1 MGFNTTNDTLAH
13 QENYGQSYY
22 IGTVTA
28 NNDTVG
34 IGRVQAHVEG
44 LFDTDQGEVPYVGPM
59 KDSPFGFGAGAKG
72 PYGVYGMPQVGST
85 IKIELQNGDEHQ
97 GLYSTLITAQ
107 SAHPWFNTPS
117 RWGFV
122 DPAGNSLQIDM
133 STGAWTWTHQSGD
146 SIAYDGSGNVVEVI
160 KGNETQQITGNE
172 SRTIGGSETD
182 SITGSSTKTVGGG
195 ITFNVTGNAQINC
208 TTFDLNASGAA
219 TYKATSHTFNGPIIG
234 SSTIAAAGDI
244 TDLTGTGN
252 AQTMG
257 DMRAVY
263 NEHDHL
269 YDDNGHQNT
278 TEPPLPQIP

>member
-1 MGFNTTNDTLAH
+1 MGFNTANDAFAN

-34 IGRVQAHVEG
+34 IGRIQAHVEG
-44 LFDTDQGEVPYVGPM
+44 LFDTEQGEVPYIGPL
-59 KDSPFGFGAGAKG
+59 KDSPFGFGTGAKG
-72 PYGVYGMPQVGST
+72 PYGVYGMPQIGST
-85 IKIELQNGDEHQ
+85 IKVELQNGDEHQ
-97 GLYSTLITAQ
+97 GLYTTLITAQ
-107 SAHPWFNTPS
+107 SAHPWFNVPS
-117 RWGFV
+117 RWGYV
-122 DPAGNSLQIDM
+122 DPVGNMLQIDM

-146 SIAYDGSGNVVEVI
+146 SIAYDGSGNVVQVV
-160 KGNETQQITGNE
+160 KGNDTET
-172 SRTIGGSETD
+172 
-182 SITGSSTKTVGGG
+182 ITGSSTQTIGNG

-208 TTFDLNASGAA
+208 TTFDLNASGSA
-219 TYKATSHTFNGPIIG
+219 TYTASAHTFNGPITG

-252 AQTMG
+252 AQTMA

-278 TEPPLPQIP
+278 TETPLPQIP